1 MVTKFNEPLLNLK
14 GDKEISIGL
23 FNSLVR
29 NCSKTYAHYS
39 ECDVNTVTL
48 NEILSTYSLDE
59 IKNFRQMGVSR
70 YKELCTLLEKYSKD
84 DKTVPQHVDSS
95 LISLEIISQKINDI
109 KVTPDTVWADL
120 YKQTAKIINEE
131 LVKYGIK
138 PIDDYED

>member
-39 ECDVNTVTL
+39 ECDVTTVTF

-59 IKNFRQMGVSR
+59 IKNFRQMGVIR
-70 YKELCTLLEKYSKD
+70 YKELCALLEKYSKD
-84 DKTVPQHVDSS
+84 DKSVPQHVDSS
-95 LISLEIISQKINDI
+95 LISLEIISQKINAI

-120 YKQTAKIINEE
+120 YKQTVKIINEE